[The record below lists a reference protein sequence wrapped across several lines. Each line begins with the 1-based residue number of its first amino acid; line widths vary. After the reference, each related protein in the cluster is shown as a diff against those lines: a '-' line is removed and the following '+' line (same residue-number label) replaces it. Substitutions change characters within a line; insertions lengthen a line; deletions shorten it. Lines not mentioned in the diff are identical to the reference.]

1 MSVGITLA
9 DKSLQRTEIQSL
21 ERQNAQLQSAAD
33 KRRRASSVA
42 SPTIASVTA
51 LDEQLAARTATIET
65 LELEISNLRHS
76 VSTAEVASLALSAR
90 VAELEGSLTT
100 SSTALEA
107 AQTELNTLRAAATTP
122 STADSSTDDKPSDD
136 ATRLRL
142 LTSDLSAAQR
152 AATDATSR
160 SEILQKKLDTLNAL
174 HRDADS
180 ARNKELDKLRSETA
194 ALRAKAKAA
203 IDAPGASTDG
213 EDEDEETADAPT
225 TKAGMQSKIRTLES
239 EVFDLKR
246 GIWREKR
253 MELQSGGDPMA
264 VLDSFDPAYAGNP
277 YNPPMQSPGGRS
289 VYDDVDLATPGQP
302 GYGFM
307 QSPSLN
313 RTKSS
318 GLSAFSV
325 GNVLSAF
332 TGSTSPPV
340 NGPQHSLSSRRQS
353 MSLSRRKSSVGGSGG
368 GFFAAAAGMVGAVT
382 GTQDESALLEDE
394 DEDFAFDEEA
404 FRKAREEEDKR
415 RLERV
420 REVKRGLVDWKGW
433 RVDLVDV
440 SGGGVPASGV
450 FDV

>member
-1 MSVGITLA
+1 
-9 DKSLQRTEIQSL
+9 L

-42 SPTIASVTA
+42 SPPIASTTA
-51 LDEQLAARTATIET
+51 LDEQLAARTATVEA
-65 LELEISNLRHS
+65 LELEVSNLRHS
-76 VSTAEVASLALSAR
+76 VSTAEVANLALTAR
-90 VAELEGSLTT
+90 VAELESFLAT

-122 STADSSTDDKPSDD
+122 GSSTDDKPSDD

-142 LTSDLSAAQR
+142 LTADLSAAQR
-152 AATDATSR
+152 TATDATSR
-160 SEILQKKLDTLNAL
+160 SETLQKKLDTLNAL

-213 EDEDEETADAPT
+213 EDDEDEAAEGPT
-225 TKAGMQSKIRTLES
+225 TKAGMQTRIRALES

-264 VLDSFDPAYAGNP
+264 ALDSFDPAYAGKS

-289 VYDDVDLATPGQP
+289 IYDDVDLATPGPP

-332 TGSTSPPV
+332 TGSTSPPIA
-340 NGPQHSLSSRRQS
+340 GPQTSLSPRRQS
-353 MSLSRRKSSVGGSGG
+353 VQHLRRKSSLATGGGAG

-382 GTQDESALLEDE
+382 GTQDENALLEDE

-433 RVDLVDV
+433 RVDLVEV
-440 SGGGVPASGV
+440 CGGGVPASGV